1 MINCPSKLSFILCEG
16 TLRLTKFNLMHNHEI
31 SFQQT
36 SNLEQSLFEDTQISR
51 DDFHKQG
58 FTHSKNAYVIDT
70 FHTSCLSE
78 RSNLDTS
85 TTIQHSETVLAP
97 RMKSPKP
104 DNMMEFVDQLWDTQ
118 Q

>member
-1 MINCPSKLSFILCEG
+1 MKHIGE
-16 TLRLTKFNLMHNHEI
+16 LRSVFSMVHFHSQSREQYQNRHLFWCTH
-31 SFQQT
+31 Q
-36 SNLEQSLFEDTQISR
+36 EQSLFEDTQISR